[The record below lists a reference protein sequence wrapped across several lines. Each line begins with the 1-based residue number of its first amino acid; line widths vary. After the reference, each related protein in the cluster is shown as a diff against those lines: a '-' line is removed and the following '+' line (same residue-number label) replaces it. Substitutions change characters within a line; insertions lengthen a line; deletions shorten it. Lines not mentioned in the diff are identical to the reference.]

1 MKYFLIIVA
10 ALCVITL
17 VNILLESHRENKKIS
32 FSSYRI
38 KDKRLKKNA
47 KIVMISDLHNACYG
61 EKNSELLHVVETI
74 SPDLILVAGDVIV
87 GKTGLSVDTGVDFLN
102 SLGESFP
109 VFVGKGNHEMR
120 TSIYEKYG
128 DMWET
133 LYERTKDKVHWLIND
148 SIYLADYNMTIYG
161 LDMKPEYYRRFKKLY
176 MDSAYLEEELRKPD
190 KRSYNILIGHDP
202 DYFEEYA
209 AWGADLCVSGHYL
222 IPAYRIYFLQH
233 QSFQSELL
241 LQQNHP
247 VGAVTR
253 QLQISYLNLLSENFV
268 LHQIF
273 SQIQPFQSRFLHQIS
288 VFQNLIYHCHLIH
301 FCRLIY

>member
-190 KRSYNILIGHDP
+190 KQSYNILIGHDP

-209 AWGADLCVSGHYL
+209 AWGADLCVSGHVHGGL
-222 IPAYRIYFLQH
+222 IIIPHLGGLISPMIKFFPKYYKGVYNIGDSHMIVSAGMGLHTLKIRVNNEPDL
-233 QSFQSELL
+233 
-241 LQQNHP
+241 
-247 VGAVTR
+247 VT
-253 QLQISYLNLLSENFV
+253 INLV
-268 LHQIF
+268 K
-273 SQIQPFQSRFLHQIS
+273 
-288 VFQNLIYHCHLIH
+288 
-301 FCRLIY
+301 

>member
-148 SIYLADYNMTIYG
+148 SIYRAEYNMTIYG

-209 AWGADLCVSGHYL
+209 AWGADLCVSGHVHGGL
-222 IPAYRIYFLQH
+222 IIIPHLGGLISPMIKFFPKYYKGVYNIGDSHMIVSAGMGLHTLKIRVNNEPDL
-233 QSFQSELL
+233 
-241 LQQNHP
+241 
-247 VGAVTR
+247 VT
-253 QLQISYLNLLSENFV
+253 INLV
-268 LHQIF
+268 T
-273 SQIQPFQSRFLHQIS
+273 
-288 VFQNLIYHCHLIH
+288 
-301 FCRLIY
+301 

>member
-17 VNILLESHRENKKIS
+17 VNILLESHRENRKIS

-87 GKTGLSVDTGVDFLN
+87 GKAGLSVDTGVDFLN

-209 AWGADLCVSGHYL
+209 AWGADLCVSGHVHGGL
-222 IPAYRIYFLQH
+222 IIIPHLGGLISPMIKFFPKYYKGVYNIGDSHMIVSAGMGLHTLKIRVNNEPDL
-233 QSFQSELL
+233 
-241 LQQNHP
+241 
-247 VGAVTR
+247 VT
-253 QLQISYLNLLSENFV
+253 INLV
-268 LHQIF
+268 K
-273 SQIQPFQSRFLHQIS
+273 
-288 VFQNLIYHCHLIH
+288 
-301 FCRLIY
+301 

>member
-17 VNILLESHRENKKIS
+17 VNILLESHRENRKIS

-128 DMWET
+128 DMWKN

-190 KRSYNILIGHDP
+190 KRSYNIFIGHDP

-209 AWGADLCVSGHYL
+209 AWGADLCVSGHVHGGL
-222 IPAYRIYFLQH
+222 IIIPHLGGLISPMIKFFPKYYKGVYNIGDSHMIVSAGMGLHTLKIRVNNEPDL
-233 QSFQSELL
+233 
-241 LQQNHP
+241 
-247 VGAVTR
+247 VT
-253 QLQISYLNLLSENFV
+253 INLV
-268 LHQIF
+268 K
-273 SQIQPFQSRFLHQIS
+273 
-288 VFQNLIYHCHLIH
+288 
-301 FCRLIY
+301 

>member
-1 MKYFLIIVA
+1 MKYFLIIVV

-17 VNILLESHRENKKIS
+17 VNILLESHRENRKIS

-61 EKNSELLHVVETI
+61 EKNSELLHVIETI

-87 GKTGLSVDTGVDFLN
+87 GKTGLSVDAGVDFLN

-128 DMWET
+128 DMWEN

-209 AWGADLCVSGHYL
+209 AWGADLCVSGHVHGGL
-222 IPAYRIYFLQH
+222 IIIPHLGGLISPMIKFFPKYYKGVYNIGDSHMIVSAGMGLHTLKIRVNNEPDL
-233 QSFQSELL
+233 
-241 LQQNHP
+241 
-247 VGAVTR
+247 VT
-253 QLQISYLNLLSENFV
+253 INLV
-268 LHQIF
+268 K
-273 SQIQPFQSRFLHQIS
+273 
-288 VFQNLIYHCHLIH
+288 
-301 FCRLIY
+301 

>member
-17 VNILLESHRENKKIS
+17 VNILLESHRENRKIS

-209 AWGADLCVSGHYL
+209 AWGADLCVSGHVHGGL
-222 IPAYRIYFLQH
+222 IIIPHLGGLISPMIKFFPKYYKGVYNIGDSHMIVSAGMGLHTLKIRVNNEPDL
-233 QSFQSELL
+233 
-241 LQQNHP
+241 
-247 VGAVTR
+247 VT
-253 QLQISYLNLLSENFV
+253 INLMK
-268 LHQIF
+268 
-273 SQIQPFQSRFLHQIS
+273 
-288 VFQNLIYHCHLIH
+288 
-301 FCRLIY
+301 

>member
-17 VNILLESHRENKKIS
+17 VNILLESHRENRKIS

-176 MDSAYLEEELRKPD
+176 MDSAYLEGELRKPD

-209 AWGADLCVSGHYL
+209 AWGADLCVSGHVHGGL
-222 IPAYRIYFLQH
+222 IIIPHLGGLISPMIKFFPKYYKGVYNIGDSHMIVSAGMGLHTLKIRVNNEPDL
-233 QSFQSELL
+233 
-241 LQQNHP
+241 
-247 VGAVTR
+247 VT
-253 QLQISYLNLLSENFV
+253 INLV
-268 LHQIF
+268 K
-273 SQIQPFQSRFLHQIS
+273 
-288 VFQNLIYHCHLIH
+288 
-301 FCRLIY
+301 

>member
-1 MKYFLIIVA
+1 MKYFLIIVVS
-10 ALCVITL
+10 LCVITL
-17 VNILLESHRENKKIS
+17 VNILLESHRENRKIS

-61 EKNSELLHVVETI
+61 EKNSELLHAVETI

-128 DMWET
+128 DMWEN

-202 DYFEEYA
+202 DYF
-209 AWGADLCVSGHYL
+209 
-222 IPAYRIYFLQH
+222 
-233 QSFQSELL
+233 
-241 LQQNHP
+241 
-247 VGAVTR
+247 
-253 QLQISYLNLLSENFV
+253 
-268 LHQIF
+268 
-273 SQIQPFQSRFLHQIS
+273 
-288 VFQNLIYHCHLIH
+288 
-301 FCRLIY
+301 

>member
-148 SIYLADYNMTIYG
+148 SIYLSDYNMTIYG

-209 AWGADLCVSGHYL
+209 AWGADLCVSGHVHGGL
-222 IPAYRIYFLQH
+222 IIIPHLGGLISPMIKFFPKYYKGVYNIGDSHMIVSAGMGLHTLKIRVNNEPDL
-233 QSFQSELL
+233 
-241 LQQNHP
+241 
-247 VGAVTR
+247 VT
-253 QLQISYLNLLSENFV
+253 INLV
-268 LHQIF
+268 K
-273 SQIQPFQSRFLHQIS
+273 
-288 VFQNLIYHCHLIH
+288 
-301 FCRLIY
+301 

>member
-87 GKTGLSVDTGVDFLN
+87 GKSGLSVDTGVDFLN

-209 AWGADLCVSGHYL
+209 AWGADLCVSGHVHGGL
-222 IPAYRIYFLQH
+222 IIIPHLGGLISPMIKFFPKYYKGVYNIGDSHMIVSAGMGLHTLKIRVNNEPDL
-233 QSFQSELL
+233 
-241 LQQNHP
+241 
-247 VGAVTR
+247 VT
-253 QLQISYLNLLSENFV
+253 INLV
-268 LHQIF
+268 K
-273 SQIQPFQSRFLHQIS
+273 
-288 VFQNLIYHCHLIH
+288 
-301 FCRLIY
+301 

>member
-176 MDSAYLEEELRKPD
+176 MDSAYLEEELWKPD

-209 AWGADLCVSGHYL
+209 AWGADLCVSGHVHGGL
-222 IPAYRIYFLQH
+222 IIIPHLGGLISPMIKFFPKYYKGVYNIGDSHMIVSAGMGLHTLKIRVNNEPDL
-233 QSFQSELL
+233 
-241 LQQNHP
+241 
-247 VGAVTR
+247 VT
-253 QLQISYLNLLSENFV
+253 INLV
-268 LHQIF
+268 K
-273 SQIQPFQSRFLHQIS
+273 
-288 VFQNLIYHCHLIH
+288 
-301 FCRLIY
+301 

>member
-17 VNILLESHRENKKIS
+17 VNILLESHRENRKIS

-61 EKNSELLHVVETI
+61 ETNSELLHAVETI

-209 AWGADLCVSGHYL
+209 AWGADLCVSGHVHGGL
-222 IPAYRIYFLQH
+222 IIIPHLGGLISPMIKFFPKYYKGVYNIGDSHMIVSAGMGLHTLKIRVNNEPDL
-233 QSFQSELL
+233 
-241 LQQNHP
+241 
-247 VGAVTR
+247 VT
-253 QLQISYLNLLSENFV
+253 INLV
-268 LHQIF
+268 K
-273 SQIQPFQSRFLHQIS
+273 
-288 VFQNLIYHCHLIH
+288 
-301 FCRLIY
+301 

>member
-17 VNILLESHRENKKIS
+17 VNILLESHRENRKIS

-61 EKNSELLHVVETI
+61 EKNSELLHVVKTI

-209 AWGADLCVSGHYL
+209 AWGADLCVSGHVHGGL
-222 IPAYRIYFLQH
+222 IIIPHLGGLISPMIKFFPKYYKGVYNIGDSHMIVSAGMGLHTLKIRVNNEPDL
-233 QSFQSELL
+233 
-241 LQQNHP
+241 
-247 VGAVTR
+247 VT
-253 QLQISYLNLLSENFV
+253 INLV
-268 LHQIF
+268 K
-273 SQIQPFQSRFLHQIS
+273 
-288 VFQNLIYHCHLIH
+288 
-301 FCRLIY
+301 

>member
-17 VNILLESHRENKKIS
+17 VNILLESHRENRKIS

-61 EKNSELLHVVETI
+61 EKNSELLHAVETI

-120 TSIYEKYG
+120 TSIYDKYG

-209 AWGADLCVSGHYL
+209 AWGADLCVSGHVHGGL
-222 IPAYRIYFLQH
+222 IIIPHLGGLISPMIKFFPKYYKGVYNIGDSHMIVSAGMGLHTLKIRVNNEPDL
-233 QSFQSELL
+233 
-241 LQQNHP
+241 
-247 VGAVTR
+247 VT
-253 QLQISYLNLLSENFV
+253 INLV
-268 LHQIF
+268 K
-273 SQIQPFQSRFLHQIS
+273 
-288 VFQNLIYHCHLIH
+288 
-301 FCRLIY
+301 

>member
-1 MKYFLIIVA
+1 MKYFLIIVV

-17 VNILLESHRENKKIS
+17 VNILLESHRENRKIS

-128 DMWET
+128 DMWEN

-148 SIYLADYNMTIYG
+148 SIFLADYNMTIYG

-209 AWGADLCVSGHYL
+209 AWGADLCVSGHVHGGL
-222 IPAYRIYFLQH
+222 IIIPHLGGLISPMIKFFPKYYKGVYNIGDSHMIVSAGMGLHTLKIRVNNEPDI
-233 QSFQSELL
+233 
-241 LQQNHP
+241 
-247 VGAVTR
+247 VT
-253 QLQISYLNLLSENFV
+253 INLV
-268 LHQIF
+268 K
-273 SQIQPFQSRFLHQIS
+273 
-288 VFQNLIYHCHLIH
+288 
-301 FCRLIY
+301 

>member
-17 VNILLESHRENKKIS
+17 VNILLESHRENRKIS

-61 EKNSELLHVVETI
+61 EKNSELLHAIEPI

-209 AWGADLCVSGHYL
+209 AWGADLCVSGHVHGGL
-222 IPAYRIYFLQH
+222 IIIPHLGGLISPMIKFFPKYYKGVYNIGDSHMIVSAGMGLHTLKIRVNNEPDL
-233 QSFQSELL
+233 
-241 LQQNHP
+241 
-247 VGAVTR
+247 VT
-253 QLQISYLNLLSENFV
+253 INLV
-268 LHQIF
+268 K
-273 SQIQPFQSRFLHQIS
+273 
-288 VFQNLIYHCHLIH
+288 
-301 FCRLIY
+301 

>member
-209 AWGADLCVSGHYL
+209 AWGADLCVSGHVHGGL
-222 IPAYRIYFLQH
+222 IIIPHLGGLISPMIKFFPKYYKGVYNIGDSHMIVSAGMGLHTLKIRVNNEPDL
-233 QSFQSELL
+233 
-241 LQQNHP
+241 
-247 VGAVTR
+247 VT
-253 QLQISYLNLLSENFV
+253 INLV
-268 LHQIF
+268 K
-273 SQIQPFQSRFLHQIS
+273 
-288 VFQNLIYHCHLIH
+288 
-301 FCRLIY
+301 

>member
-1 MKYFLIIVA
+1 MKYFLIIVV

-17 VNILLESHRENKKIS
+17 VNILLESHRENRKIS

-47 KIVMISDLHNACYG
+47 KIMMISDLHNACYG

-128 DMWET
+128 DMWEN

-209 AWGADLCVSGHYL
+209 AWGADLCVSGHVHGGL
-222 IPAYRIYFLQH
+222 IIIPHLGGLISPMIKFFPKYYKGVYNIGDSHMIVSAGMGLHTLKIRVNNEPDL
-233 QSFQSELL
+233 
-241 LQQNHP
+241 
-247 VGAVTR
+247 VT
-253 QLQISYLNLLSENFV
+253 INLLK
-268 LHQIF
+268 
-273 SQIQPFQSRFLHQIS
+273 
-288 VFQNLIYHCHLIH
+288 
-301 FCRLIY
+301 